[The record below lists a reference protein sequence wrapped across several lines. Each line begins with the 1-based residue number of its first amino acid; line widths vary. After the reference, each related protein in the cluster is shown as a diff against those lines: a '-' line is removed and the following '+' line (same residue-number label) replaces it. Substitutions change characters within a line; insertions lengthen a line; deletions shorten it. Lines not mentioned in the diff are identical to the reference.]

1 MGCCTGD
8 AVFFRWRREEE
19 EEVEVKSSDGDRRG
33 ELDI

>member
-8 AVFFRWRREEE
+8 AVFFRRREEE
-19 EEVEVKSSDGDRRG
+19 EGVEVKSSDGDRRG

>member
-19 EEVEVKSSDGDRRG
+19 EGVEVKSSDGT
-33 ELDI
+33 